1 MFFIIG
7 AFGVYQFW
15 WYTCV
20 GYYQRRNHHVSI
32 GTFMRLI
39 VEKSIP

>member
-1 MFFIIG
+1 MIIG

-20 GYYQRRNHHVSI
+20 GYYQRRNRHVSK
-32 GTFMRLI
+32 TN
-39 VEKSIP
+39 PTNP